1 MHIDWSIQLRNNCG
15 IKLLRGRMHL
25 LSIPTTVFVIPDMIV
40 ESENN
45 IQVYLIYFYD
55 ITSMTW
61 PKLVNI
67 AILALKMVLVYDQN
81 LAIRLI
87 TRYFLLMNSVVC
99 ICRSEQSPKRPALY
113 LSWNT
118 DNGSEFHSLAVRIMK
133 NETNRSMWTKRILTM

>member
-1 MHIDWSIQLRNNCG
+1 
-15 IKLLRGRMHL
+15 MHL

-67 AILALKMVLVYDQN
+67 AILALKMVMILCM
-81 LAIRLI
+81 IRI
-87 TRYFLLMNSVVC
+87 W
-99 ICRSEQSPKRPALY
+99 P
-113 LSWNT
+113 
-118 DNGSEFHSLAVRIMK
+118 
-133 NETNRSMWTKRILTM
+133 

>member
-1 MHIDWSIQLRNNCG
+1 
-15 IKLLRGRMHL
+15 MHL

-67 AILALKMVLVYDQN
+67 PILALKMVMILC
-81 LAIRLI
+81 
-87 TRYFLLMNSVVC
+87 MM
-99 ICRSEQSPKRPALY
+99 
-113 LSWNT
+113 
-118 DNGSEFHSLAVRIMK
+118 RI
-133 NETNRSMWTKRILTM
+133 WP